1 MKKSEKKRG
10 KGRTIY
16 RQENVTLDMNKNL
29 IGVGDPQLKI
39 KDLNVNLF
47 YVLMCETLNGR
58 NFVPIIT
65 YCVCVFLDVIYWFR
79 VIISY
84 NMCKGK

>member
-29 IGVGDPQLKI
+29 IGVGDP
-39 KDLNVNLF
+39 
-47 YVLMCETLNGR
+47 
-58 NFVPIIT
+58 
-65 YCVCVFLDVIYWFR
+65 
-79 VIISY
+79 
-84 NMCKGK
+84 